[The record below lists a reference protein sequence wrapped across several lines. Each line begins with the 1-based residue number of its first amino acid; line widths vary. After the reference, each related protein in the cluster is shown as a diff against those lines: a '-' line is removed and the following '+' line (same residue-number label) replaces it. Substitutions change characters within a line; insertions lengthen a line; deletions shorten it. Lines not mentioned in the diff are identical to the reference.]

1 MSATTPQWD
10 ARRFDAVILDLDGT
24 MVDTVGDFV
33 AALQAM
39 LGQLPAP
46 CPQYHVQ
53 PAVVELLVGKGSENL
68 IRQILAR
75 ATAGCDAQLAQALY
89 EPAWAAY
96 QEQYRAINGLHARVY
111 PGVAEGLERFRTMGW
126 SMACVTNK
134 PTEFATELL
143 RRKNLLG
150 YFRCVLGGDALPRKK
165 PDPLP
170 LLHACEVM
178 GSSTQRTLMAG
189 DSSNDAQAA
198 RAAGCAVLLVTYG
211 YNHGEPVRAVGAD
224 AYTDSLADLPWLD

>member
-1 MSATTPQWD
+1 
-10 ARRFDAVILDLDGT
+10 
-24 MVDTVGDFV
+24 
-33 AALQAM
+33 
-39 LGQLPAP
+39 
-46 CPQYHVQ
+46 
-53 PAVVELLVGKGSENL
+53 VGKGSENL
-68 IRQILAR
+68 IRKIVAR
-75 ATAGCDAQLAQALY
+75 ATAGCDAQMAQALY

-96 QEQYRAINGLHARVY
+96 QEHYRAINGLQARVY
-111 PGVAEGLERFRTMGW
+111 PGVAEGLERFRTLGW

-150 YFRCVLGGDALPRKK
+150 YFRCVLGGDALARKK

-178 GSSTQRTLMAG
+178 GSSPQRTLMAG

-224 AYTDSLADLPWLD
+224 AYTDSLAELPWFD